1 MKLRIN
7 FAIILAILV
16 FSSCNKLL
24 EIQET
29 DFIDEARALKTVEN
43 CESGTIGAYAA
54 VNGEVN
60 KTVSAILSDELL
72 SAEFQG
78 SISVHTW
85 VYNADDVPLRDFNF
99 YAIQYNAIARTNYV
113 LRALP
118 LADSTRPG
126 DNQLRARLRAELL
139 FIRAY
144 AHFELWRWFS
154 GNFDPTGLAL
164 PYMTSPTLQPQARIQ
179 MGAYF
184 QNLNADLAE
193 AKNLLPNNL
202 TDFNRLRLPA
212 ISALQARVALYTRNW
227 AQAETFATEYINA
240 VPLSPRAQ
248 FVGIWTD
255 ANNNEVAFRLRRT
268 NLAGPRM
275 GSNFRGISPSATNV
289 GTVTW
294 APSWKLWN
302 SYNQA
307 NDIRFEAYLR
317 NETLLSNAGRQPRI
331 IQKYAGTGYA
341 TASENFADFKIFRT
355 GEMVLIRAEARAELG
370 RVSGANSAESD
381 LNMLRAA
388 RINNYTNVTL
398 TSSTQAISEIMN
410 ERFLELAFEGH
421 RFWDLKRRNLPVDR
435 NDPRDVFPGSTAV
448 LPAGNFRFVMPIPF
462 QEMQANRLIVQNP
475 GY

>member
-1 MKLRIN
+1 
-7 FAIILAILV
+7 
-16 FSSCNKLL
+16 
-24 EIQET
+24 
-29 DFIDEARALKTVEN
+29 
-43 CESGTIGAYAA
+43 
-54 VNGEVN
+54 
-60 KTVSAILSDELL
+60 
-72 SAEFQG
+72 
-78 SISVHTW
+78 
-85 VYNADDVPLRDFNF
+85 
-99 YAIQYNAIARTNYV
+99 
-113 LRALP
+113 
-118 LADSTRPG
+118 
-126 DNQLRARLRAELL
+126 
-139 FIRAY
+139 
-144 AHFELWRWFS
+144 
-154 GNFDPTGLAL
+154 
-164 PYMTSPTLQPQARIQ
+164 
-179 MGAYF
+179 
-184 QNLNADLAE
+184 
-193 AKNLLPNNL
+193 
-202 TDFNRLRLPA
+202 
-212 ISALQARVALYTRNW
+212 
-227 AQAETFATEYINA
+227 
-240 VPLSPRAQ
+240 
-248 FVGIWTD
+248 
-255 ANNNEVAFRLRRT
+255 
-268 NLAGPRM
+268 M
-275 GSNFRGISPSATNV
+275 GSNFRGSSPSATNV

-317 NETLLSNAGRQPRI
+317 NEQLLTNAGRQPRI